1 MMKFLRSQSQTVL
14 ILILAF
20 ICVGFFFYGNSGM
33 LSGGGA
39 GPTDFGRI
47 DGENLSVSDLYGAIR
62 NMRNLTMLEGRD
74 QEVSQAQIA
83 QEAWQQLL
91 ALHEADKL
99 HIDVS
104 DAELLAYIQGRPE
117 FQKNGVYD
125 PTLYR
130 TAMTNLQDMRHIA
143 PDAYAGLLHDELRTQ
158 ALYRTLFSSIRSI
171 GADVQSEYQKQ
182 YGPVQISYV
191 TFPAASFAASAQV
204 TPQDIE
210 AAYKANPMN
219 PAYRTDEKRQVE
231 YVLFSLSADQM
242 KLADKDKNAA
252 IQALGDKA
260 VDFAQS
266 LEPDEPNPSAA
277 NASTP
282 PPADFQA
289 EAKKRNLTPITSN
302 FFPVNTPPAGMPPSP
317 AFNNAA
323 FALTKE
329 DAISKPVQL
338 DNGVVV
344 MHLVQIQPSELR
356 PLADVT
362 PAITKELQQQK
373 GAQAQEGA
381 AAIASALL
389 RADVKKGTDFKTAA
403 AAQHLTVQTIPAFVP
418 RTVSMND
425 MKQATLGYFAA
436 MLPVGAVSQPIPLQ
450 SDNSVL
456 VLHVDSRAA
465 ADPTGMADFETHF
478 RETQDQQLRGAA
490 FLDWANWQSKQPGT
504 HRPPNLDAYGAV
516 D

>member
-20 ICVGFFFYGNSGM
+20 ICVGFFFYGNSGI
-33 LSGGGA
+33 LTSGGA

-47 DGENLSVSDLYGAIR
+47 DGENLTVAELYGSIR
-62 NMRNLTMLEGRD
+62 NMRNLLMLQGREKD
-74 QEVSQAQIA
+74 TPQAQIA
-83 QEAWQQLL
+83 EDAWEQLL
-91 ALHEADKL
+91 ALHEANKL

-104 DAELLAYIQGRPE
+104 DAELLAFIQSRPE
-117 FQKNGVYD
+117 FQKDGVYD
-125 PTLYR
+125 PELYR
-130 TAMTNLQDMRHIA
+130 TTMTNLQNIRHIS
-143 PDAYAGLLHDELRTQ
+143 PDAYAGLIHDELRTE
-158 ALYRTLFSSIRSI
+158 ALYHALFSPMRAI
-171 GADVQSEYQKQ
+171 GADVQAEYQKQ
-182 YGPVQISYV
+182 YGPVQVSYV
-191 TFPAASFAASAQV
+191 TFPAASFIASAKV

-231 YVLFSLSADQM
+231 YVLFPLATDQL
-242 KLADKDKNAA
+242 KLVDKDKDAA

-260 VDFAQS
+260 LDFALALQ
-266 LEPDEPNPSAA
+266 PDPNAP
-277 NASTP
+277 NTSTP
-282 PPADFQA
+282 PAADFQA
-289 EAKKRNLTPITSN
+289 EAKKRGLTPITTN
-302 FFPVNTPPAGMPPSP
+302 FFPVNTPPAGMAPSP

-329 DAISKPVQL
+329 DPISKVVQL

-356 PLADVT
+356 PLAEVT
-362 PAITKELQQQK
+362 PAIEKELQQQK
-373 GAQAQEGA
+373 GAQAQEST
-381 AAIASALL
+381 AAIAGMVLQEM
-389 RADVKKGTDFKTAA
+389 VKKGTDFKAAA
-403 AAQHLTVQTIPAFVP
+403 AAQHLTVQTVPAFVP
-418 RTVSMND
+418 RKISMSD
-425 MKQATLGYFAA
+425 MKQATLGYFSA

-456 VLHVDSRAA
+456 VLHVDSRAP
-465 ADPTGMADFETHF
+465 ADPVGLADFETHF
-478 RETQDQQLRGAA
+478 RQTQDQQLGGAA

-504 HRPPNLDAYGAV
+504 HRPPNLEAYGAV